1 MISAA
6 DRIVR
11 MGRLGGN
18 GDGGV
23 GGTTL
28 DYNSIGKD
36 KLLKE
41 CASRGMT
48 TLFPKMKRIM
58 IKELRFYD
66 VNDRQGKRH
75 PVKNTLS

>member
-41 CASRGMT
+41 CASRGWG
-48 TLFPKMKRIM
+48 
-58 IKELRFYD
+58 LRA
-66 VNDRQGKRH
+66 
-75 PVKNTLS
+75 